1 MDWTKI
7 PVASYVFFG
16 LFIAT
21 SIVHL
26 VFCFFEMELPRK
38 ITKGFTTA
46 FLGIAATI
54 AIPTEPLV
62 YIGCFLGMVGDVALL
77 KKHKIMPFV
86 IGMVSFLAGHIL
98 YILTYIKLCA
108 PMHWGFYVFTGVYC
122 VLFPV
127 LFYNVCHK
135 IVHQRG
141 IAFGGT
147 AYFGYLFLNFIWAI
161 IACAYGHTNYCLL
174 CVFGAFCFIVSDIF
188 LSYTM
193 FKRNVRRRDFYIM
206 ITYLFAQGLIVAG
219 FVMTLIQ

>member
-16 LFIAT
+16 LFVAV
-21 SIVHL
+21 SLVHL

-38 ITKGFTTA
+38 ITKGFTTL
-46 FLGIAATI
+46 FLGIGAVI

-62 YIGCFLGMVGDVALL
+62 YVGCFLGMLGDVFLL

-86 IGMVSFLAGHIL
+86 LGMVSFLAGHIL
-98 YILTYIKLCA
+98 YILAYMKLCGQL
-108 PMHWGFYVFTGVYC
+108 HWAYYVFTGIYC

-127 LFYNVCHK
+127 IFYHFCHK

-147 AYFGYLFLNFIWAI
+147 AYFGYLFLNLIWAI
-161 IACAYGHTNYCLL
+161 IASAHGHVNYCLL
-174 CVFGAFCFIVSDIF
+174 CVLGAFCFIVSDIF
-188 LSYTM
+188 LTFTL
-193 FKRNVRRRDFYIM
+193 FKKNVRRRDFYIM
-206 ITYLFAQGLIVAG
+206 ITYLLAQGLIVAG
-219 FVMTLIQ
+219 FVMTFIQ